1 MWKSSSLAAALL
13 CLLAGALLPAALF
26 AAFAGSLPVSKGVY
40 RIPYADG
47 TTVRFNNDHTNHP
60 TTLNR
65 IDMGGTS
72 GGPYTIVAAGDG
84 WIRFLVDTN
93 TQSQCTGQ
101 PGCANNYVWIEHTNG
116 EWSKYTHFATGSV
129 TAQGRFVG
137 EFVTSGT
144 PLGRQ
149 GDIGFADGPHLHFEV
164 AVPNDPDNPIDSAGF
179 LVGDGDAST
188 TNYNRQNRIPVF
200 CDVGFAVDGNQVE
213 ADDCNVACNSDEL
226 VGAGVADNQIRHVQA
241 DQEVETINNVPHIV
255 AAGGGEAL
263 RAGQR
268 VTLAPGFRAVV
279 GSYFSASIGAC
290 DDPGKD

>member
-1 MWKSSSLAAALL
+1 MRKKACIAPSLA
-13 CLLAGALLPAALF
+13 LLAGVLLPVDAF
-26 AAFAGSLPVSKGVY
+26 AGFAGSLPVSKGVY
-40 RIPYADG
+40 RIPYANG
-47 TTVRFNNDHTNHP
+47 TTVHFHNDHTNHP
-60 TTLNR
+60 NVLNR
-65 IDMGGTS
+65 IDMGGIS

-84 WIRFLVDTN
+84 WVRFLVDTN

-101 PGCANNYVWIEHTNG
+101 PGCANNYVWIEHPNG
-116 EWSKYTHFATGSV
+116 EWTKYSHFKTGSV
-129 TAQGRFVG
+129 TALGRFVG

-144 PLGRQ
+144 PLGTE
-149 GDIGFADGPHLHFEV
+149 GDIGFATGPHLHFEV
-164 AVPNDPDNPIDSAGF
+164 AVPNDPGNPFDGSGF
-179 LVGDGDAST
+179 LFDDGDAST
-188 TNYNRQNRIPVF
+188 TNYDRQNRIAVF
-200 CDVGFAVDGNQVE
+200 CDVGFALNGNQVE
-213 ADDCNVACNSDEL
+213 ADDCKAACDSDEL